1 MLKTFYEEFFRQ
13 TITYQKLPLDKN
25 MRETKFSILKALA
38 IIFVVMSQAGITGW
52 LYNFV
57 FLFHVP
63 VFFLCAGYFFNVKY
77 LADERTFVAHRVRG
91 LYLPFLRWSVFFLVI
106 HNLLFNCGI
115 LSENYGT
122 ANGGVLHPFTFHQFC
137 QHLWSVVFNMSGYD
151 QFLCGT
157 FWFFRALLLSSI
169 GFLILFKLL
178 RMSGKLSGDKQAGW
192 GLFLTGIILTAWKVG
207 GSLTVTGVAQG
218 GYRELMGMTFMAAGY
233 LLRQYEVTKWI
244 GWRVALPSFLVLAV
258 FAVWCPTS
266 MAWNPTFGQ
275 FAALPLP
282 AVAGFLCL
290 LYVSTWADKWRGA
303 GRRLLIFIGDNTLYV
318 FAFHLVAFKIV
329 SALKVAWY
337 SLPWQAVGGHPIVT
351 FPANNALWTL
361 LYVTVGVAVPLLW
374 LTGYRRITPNVT
386 FTQGQAV
393 GFCFTVVQRVLRVVC
408 LTGRSVA
415 MSFMCAC
422 RSVVKG
428 VRDIIAASST
438 KDE

>member
-1 MLKTFYEEFFRQ
+1 
-13 TITYQKLPLDKN
+13 

-38 IIFVVMSQAGITGW
+38 IIFVVMSHAGVTGW
-52 LYNFV
+52 LFNFV

-63 VFFLCAGYFFNVKY
+63 AFFLCAGYFFNTKY
-77 LADERTFVAHRVRG
+77 LADERTFLVHRIKG

-106 HNLLFNCGI
+106 HNLLFYCGI
-115 LSENYGT
+115 LSETYGT
-122 ANGGVLHPFTFHQFC
+122 ANGGVTHPFTFHQFC
-137 QHLWSVVFNMSGYD
+137 QHLWSIVFNMSGYD

-169 GFLILFKLL
+169 GFLVLFKLL
-178 RMSGKLSGDKQAGW
+178 RRSGKFPGDKQAGW
-192 GLFLTGIILTAWKVG
+192 GIFLIGLFVTAWKVG

-218 GYRELMGMTFMAAGY
+218 GYRELMGMTLMAAGY

-244 GWRVALPSFLVLAV
+244 GWRVAVPSLLVLVV

-290 LYVSTWADKWRGA
+290 LYVSIGVDKWQGYV
-303 GRRLLIFIGDNTLYV
+303 RRLLIFTGDNTLYV

-329 SALKVAWY
+329 SAMKVACF

-351 FPANNALWTL
+351 QPVNNALWTL
-361 LYVTVGVAVPLLW
+361 LYIIVGVAVPLLW
-374 LTGYRRITPNVT
+374 LVGYRRIAPNVT
-386 FTQGQAV
+386 FTQGQAIS
-393 GFCFTVVQRVLRVVC
+393 FCISTAQCVCRIVYLAGRSAAMFFVRAYRAVVQ
-408 LTGRSVA
+408 G
-415 MSFMCAC
+415 
-422 RSVVKG
+422 VK
-428 VRDIIAASST
+428 DIVAASST